1 MNALELDTVLLSPD
15 RTCLEI
21 LDQTLLPGEVKT
33 LHLSDMR
40 DIWEAIYSLRVRG
53 APAIGVCAG
62 YALALAASQ
71 IETEDKDIFFARLR
85 ETKEYLA
92 SARPTAVNL
101 FWALD
106 RMWQT
111 AEAHAGESI
120 PAIRETLFAE
130 AQRIRDE
137 DVAISRSI
145 GELGFAL
152 LHHGDGILTHCNAGT
167 LATAKYGTATARCIL
182 RLSTAGMIFASTAT
196 KRARYCRAR
205 GSRRSRCTLPDWI
218 RRSFAITPRRA

>member
-33 LHLSDMR
+33 LYLSDMR

-71 IETEDKDIFFARLR
+71 IDEEEKDAFFAKLR
-85 ETKEYLA
+85 ETKDYLA

-111 AEAHAGESI
+111 AEA
-120 PAIRETLFAE
+120 
-130 AQRIRDE
+130 
-137 DVAISRSI
+137 
-145 GELGFAL
+145 
-152 LHHGDGILTHCNAGT
+152 
-167 LATAKYGTATARCIL
+167 
-182 RLSTAGMIFASTAT
+182 
-196 KRARYCRAR
+196 RYSFV
-205 GSRRSRCTLPDWI
+205 SRR
-218 RRSFAITPRRA
+218 RAKKTSLSSVSICEAASASA

>member
-71 IETEDKDIFFARLR
+71 IETEDKDVFFARLR

-106 RMWQT
+106 RR
-111 AEAHAGESI
+111 AGLCSSAPRGRHSHALQRRNARHRE
-120 PAIRETLFAE
+120 IR
-130 AQRIRDE
+130 
-137 DVAISRSI
+137 
-145 GELGFAL
+145 
-152 LHHGDGILTHCNAGT
+152 HGD
-167 LATAKYGTATARCIL
+167 
-182 RLSTAGMIFASTAT
+182 
-196 KRARYCRAR
+196 RADVYRA
-205 GSRRSRCTLPDWI
+205 
-218 RRSFAITPRRA
+218 

>member
-40 DIWEAIYSLRVRG
+40 NIWEAIYSLRVRG

-85 ETKEYLA
+85 ETEGIPRLRPPDGGE
-92 SARPTAVNL
+92 SLLGARP
-101 FWALD
+101 
-106 RMWQT
+106 
-111 AEAHAGESI
+111 
-120 PAIRETLFAE
+120 
-130 AQRIRDE
+130 
-137 DVAISRSI
+137 DVA
-145 GELGFAL
+145 
-152 LHHGDGILTHCNAGT
+152 DGG
-167 LATAKYGTATARCIL
+167 GAR
-182 RLSTAGMIFASTAT
+182 R
-196 KRARYCRAR
+196 
-205 GSRRSRCTLPDWI
+205 
-218 RRSFAITPRRA
+218 

>member
-1 MNALELDTVLLSPD
+1 MNALELDTVLLSSD

-71 IETEDKDIFFARLR
+71 IETEDKDVFFTRLR

-92 SARPTAVNL
+92 PLVNGGRRRRRYAAYAAART
-101 FWALD
+101 
-106 RMWQT
+106 M
-111 AEAHAGESI
+111 
-120 PAIRETLFAE
+120 
-130 AQRIRDE
+130 RIRKM
-137 DVAISRSI
+137 
-145 GELGFAL
+145 
-152 LHHGDGILTHCNAGT
+152 THRV
-167 LATAKYGTATARCIL
+167 L
-182 RLSTAGMIFASTAT
+182 
-196 KRARYCRAR
+196 
-205 GSRRSRCTLPDWI
+205 
-218 RRSFAITPRRA
+218 

>member
-1 MNALELDTVLLSPD
+1 MNALELDTVLLSSD
-15 RTCLEI
+15 RACLEI

-71 IETEDKDIFFARLR
+71 IEEEEKEAFFAQLR
-85 ETKEYLA
+85 ETKDYLA

-106 RMWQT
+106 RM
-111 AEAHAGESI
+111 
-120 PAIRETLFAE
+120 
-130 AQRIRDE
+130 
-137 DVAISRSI
+137 
-145 GELGFAL
+145 
-152 LHHGDGILTHCNAGT
+152 
-167 LATAKYGTATARCIL
+167 
-182 RLSTAGMIFASTAT
+182 
-196 KRARYCRAR
+196 
-205 GSRRSRCTLPDWI
+205 
-218 RRSFAITPRRA
+218 